1 MTNIENN
8 LFNGRVNLLT
18 KEYPQY
24 NMCPN
29 SGSSDGY
36 DIVSRTLE
44 HTPVSSLFFSKKNI
58 DALQI
63 GICNRVF
70 NESRGKY
77 NIGRQSESELKI
89 IMRSIYFSS
98 LQNSFTNFQQNIQG
112 NYNNMLNQIN
122 NNSSNNVIEQVRYL
136 NKAVLDWAVPEILT
150 NIRQFDKYKEDV
162 SVLPEPIDRPTLTSM
177 SGTKTLELQSFF

>member
-1 MTNIENN
+1 MANIENN

-18 KEYPQY
+18 KGYPEY
-24 NMCPN
+24 NMCPT

-36 DIVSRTLE
+36 DLVSRTLE

-58 DALQI
+58 DALQL
-63 GICNRVF
+63 GICNKVY
-70 NESRGKY
+70 NESGGKY
-77 NIGRQSESELKI
+77 NIGRQSETELKI

-98 LQNSFTNFQQNIQG
+98 LQNSFMNFKQNIEG
-112 NYNNMLNQIN
+112 NYNNMLNKIN
-122 NNSSNNVIEQVRYL
+122 DNSSNNVIGQVRNL

-162 SVLPEPIDRPTLTSM
+162 SILPIPIDRPSLTSI